1 MSQRKF
7 VELWYFTPEAYA
19 EAKEQRSNVES
30 NRFELAADDERK
42 GAATFTLVG
51 THSTKPSSNAVPDA
65 MLTWAQISR
74 AKSAFLNAL
83 PIGNYSSEYIAMF
96 AGFYT
101 NMDMHEELQKPKG
114 DLVMAQ
120 YHADMRRAWFAAY
133 EDGEPFDLAVIS
145 AEALQLS
152 REEVRNKAHERALA
166 ELGTAKKQQQATT
179 NNLQSNPSQSSPKKS
194 DLKSR
199 RVTPY
204 TSPQKKK
211 APEPEFQ
218 RSFRSVD
225 HPTLQRCHRCLGRD
239 PHFVRKC
246 SRTSIWNNSRKV
258 ICDWN
263 EKSYLEI
270 CEGIHKGLE
279 LCADWQ
285 RTNGCTNRGHT
296 EKHRCSGC
304 ASTNHGAN
312 GCPDGE

>member
-1 MSQRKF
+1 MAERIQIDPSKIPCPNFASGAYAFMRDALIADNNNPDITNHEEATNRLRSEWETENNARHAEYLAQVQADEELAAQRRREVEEIQQQREGEKRQREAETAKEAEKKRTPLYSLKSGTSITSFPQHIHPYAKKKMSQRKF

-166 ELGTAKKQQQATT
+166 GRK
-179 NNLQSNPSQSSPKKS
+179 NLS
-194 DLKSR
+194 
-199 RVTPY
+199 
-204 TSPQKKK
+204 
-211 APEPEFQ
+211 
-218 RSFRSVD
+218 
-225 HPTLQRCHRCLGRD
+225 
-239 PHFVRKC
+239 
-246 SRTSIWNNSRKV
+246 
-258 ICDWN
+258 
-263 EKSYLEI
+263 
-270 CEGIHKGLE
+270 
-279 LCADWQ
+279 
-285 RTNGCTNRGHT
+285 
-296 EKHRCSGC
+296 
-304 ASTNHGAN
+304 
-312 GCPDGE
+312 